1 MEPVIQWVGG
11 KKRLLNTI
19 KFLMPKEYNDY
30 HEIFLGGGCLLLN
43 LQPKSSYSIEK
54 NINIFKIYDNIKKF
68 SEEIIEIL
76 KIIEKNY
83 LDIDKEDKDNRKKF
97 YFEKRKEYNDLSYDT
112 NENSIKKTT
121 LLLFLNKTCFNA
133 VFRENRKGMYNV
145 PFGNGKNCKICCED
159 RIRNLHTFLNKE
171 ETHLFNE
178 DFEKCKEYIKKGDF
192 IYIDP
197 PYYPLNSNSFT
208 NYDASG
214 FNEGDHERLIELIKD
229 LDKKGVN
236 IMLSN
241 SNNQYFQTELN
252 HLKKF
257 DISLARTLNCNT
269 EGRKVSKCEMIM
281 TNYLINNIIEV
292 KTKSENYELL
302 QEGDIVT
309 KKIRSKNLYLMVDEI
324 EIGKVDDKIKNLLN
338 DNIFIMKINE
348 KKSDNMVEILIKF

>member
-30 HEIFLGGGCLLLN
+30 YEIFLGGGCLLLN
-43 LQPKSSYSIEK
+43 LQPTCSYSIEK
-54 NINIFKIYDNIKKF
+54 NVNIYKIYDNIKKF
-68 SEEIIEIL
+68 SEEIIEML
-76 KIIEKNY
+76 KNIEKDY
-83 LDIDKEDKDNRKKF
+83 LDIQEEDKDKRKKF
-97 YFEKRKEYNDLSYDT
+97 YFEKREEYNNLSYDT
-112 NENSIKKTT
+112 NEFSIKKTT

-133 VFRENRKGMYNV
+133 VFRENRKGKYNV

-159 RIRNLHTFLNKE
+159 RIRNLHKFLNKE
-171 ETHLFNE
+171 ETHLFND

-214 FNEGDHERLIELIKD
+214 FNKEDHDRLIDLIKE
-229 LDKKGVN
+229 LDEKGVN

-241 SNNQYFQTELN
+241 SNNNYFRKNLN

-257 DISLARTLNCNT
+257 EISLARTLNCNS
-269 EGRKVSKCEMIM
+269 EGRSTSKCEMIM
-281 TNYLINNIIEV
+281 TNYPINNIIEV
-292 KTKSENYELL
+292 KTKSVNYELL
-302 QEGDIVT
+302 QEGNIVT
-309 KKIRSKNLYLMVDEI
+309 QTIRSKNLYLMVDEI
-324 EIGKVDDKIKNLLN
+324 EIGKVEDKIKNLLN
-338 DNIFIMKINE
+338 DNKFTMKINK
-348 KKSDNMVEILIKF
+348 KKSDNIIEILVKF